1 METQIYLKVYS
12 ATGVVRKA
20 DAKKMT
26 KLYYWQLSNG
36 VLEITAGNLE
46 HAQRKLAEIR
56 AKKYTKHYNFIIEKI
71 FFTTECKKQVVK
83 TKLLDHGS
91 IN

>member
-1 METQIYLKVYS
+1 METQICLKVYS

-26 KLYYWQLSNG
+26 NIYYWQLSNG
-36 VLEITAGNLE
+36 VLDITAGNLE
-46 HAQRKLAEIR
+46 LAQKKLVEIR
-56 AKKYTKHYNFIIEKI
+56 AKKYTKHYNFIIEKK

-83 TKLLDHGS
+83 TKVLDHGS

>member
-1 METQIYLKVYS
+1 MGTQVYLKVYS
-12 ATGVVRKA
+12 DTGVVRKA

-26 KLYYWQLSNG
+26 NIYYWQLSNG
-36 VLEITAGNLE
+36 VLYITAGYIEL
-46 HAQRKLAEIR
+46 AQKKLAEIR
-56 AKKYTKHYNFIIEKI
+56 AKKYTKHYKFIIEKK

-83 TKLLDHGS
+83 TKVLDHGN

>member
-1 METQIYLKVYS
+1 METQICLKVYS

-26 KLYYWQLSNG
+26 CLYYKHLSNG
-36 VLEITAGNLE
+36 IVTIPVAHEDIAHLFLKYIILN
-46 HAQRKLAEIR
+46 
-56 AKKYTKHYNFIIEKI
+56 KKYTKHYNYIIEKKYI
-71 FFTTECKKQVVK
+71 SKNQVVK
-83 TKLLDHGS
+83 TRIIDHGS